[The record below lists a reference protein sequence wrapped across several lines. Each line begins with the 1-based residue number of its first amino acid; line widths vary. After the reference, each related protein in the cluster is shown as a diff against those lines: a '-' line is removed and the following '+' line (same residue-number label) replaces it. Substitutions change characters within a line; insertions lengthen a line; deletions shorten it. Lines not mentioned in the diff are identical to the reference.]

1 MNTERNTK
9 PRMELIEPSMLEALA
24 WALQYGAQK
33 YGVGNYH
40 EVPEEEFFGAM
51 LRHYAS
57 VRRGEDIDQESGL
70 PHTSHM
76 LANAAIIVAKRNNV
90 PRGTFGIAEVAK
102 IIKETSPEPF
112 VEPKRV
118 TIDSLINESIA
129 ASTVSSCPRCAH
141 NAAHKDDCGDLAS
154 CQFESIQ

>member
-24 WALQYGAQK
+24 RALQYGAEK

-57 VRRGEDIDQESGL
+57 VRRGEGADQESGL

-76 LANAAIIVAKRNNV
+76 LANAAIIVAKRNSV
-90 PRGTFGIAEVAK
+90 PRGTLGIAEVAN

-112 VEPKRV
+112 VEPERV
-118 TIDSLINESIA
+118 TVDPLINILDV
-129 ASTVSSCPRCAH
+129 ASAITGCLNCAH
-141 NAAHKDDCGDLAS
+141 NAANKDDCGDLPS
-154 CQFESIQ
+154 CRFEAIQ